1 MTACFT
7 RWIGFFPNVT
17 RSGLLPSLRMSM
29 LTTFLLSSVTFWYFL
44 IIVVALVLYLAANVF
59 INRLNGTH
67 ASQELGVVTLD
78 QMLVLPVEQDAD
90 EEHKPSNLRT
100 QIKRVLENAVRYG
113 AASIA
118 RTFTRH

>member
-1 MTACFT
+1 MTKWAVFY
-7 RWIGFFPNVT
+7 
-17 RSGLLPSLRMSM
+17 PSSDAQLERDVS
-29 LTTFLLSSVTFWYFL
+29 LGTVEAANCYE
-44 IIVVALVLYLAANVF
+44 AANVF